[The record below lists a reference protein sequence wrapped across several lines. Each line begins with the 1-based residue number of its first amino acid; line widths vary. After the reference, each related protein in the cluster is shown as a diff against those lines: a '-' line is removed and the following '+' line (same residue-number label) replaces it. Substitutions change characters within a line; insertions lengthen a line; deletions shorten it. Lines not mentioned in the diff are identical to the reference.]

1 MAASKFITDAD
12 KAVLVKEIEAAELRT
27 SGEIRVHIESNCS
40 SDPVARA
47 VSVFN
52 TLKMFRTKDR
62 NAVLIYVAYNSR
74 KLAIIGDSGINS
86 VVPEGFWDDVKEV
99 LVRHFAS
106 NQVVEGLKQAISMSG
121 TKLKEYFPY
130 QTDDTNEQSNEIS
143 IGE

>member
-40 SDPVARA
+40 SDPVERA

-52 TLKMFRTKDR
+52 TLKMYRTKDR
-62 NAVLIYVAYNSR
+62 NAVLIYIAYHSR
-74 KLAIIGDSGINS
+74 KLAIIGDSGINT

-99 LVRHFAS
+99 LVKHFAS
-106 NQVVEGLKQAISMSG
+106 DQVVEGLKQAISMAG

-130 QTDDTNEQSNEIS
+130 QTNDTNEQSNEIS

>member
-1 MAASKFITDAD
+1 VAVSKFITEAD
-12 KAVLVKEIEAAELRT
+12 KAVLVKEIESAELMT

-47 VSVFN
+47 VAVFN
-52 TLKMFRTKDR
+52 TLKMYRTKDR
-62 NAVLIYVAYNSR
+62 NAVLIYIAYHSR
-74 KLAIIGDSGINS
+74 KLAIIGDSGINA

-99 LVRHFAS
+99 LLWHFATG
-106 NQVVEGLKQAISMSG
+106 NVVEGLKQARAMAG
-121 TKLKEYFPY
+121 AKLKEYFPY

>member
-1 MAASKFITDAD
+1 MSHFISDAD
-12 KAVLVKEIEAAELRT
+12 KTVLVKEIEAAELRT
-27 SGEIRVHIESNCS
+27 SGEIRVHIESNCT

-47 VSVFN
+47 VNVFN
-52 TLKMFRTKDR
+52 TLKMYRTKDR
-62 NAVLIYVAYNSR
+62 NAVLIYIAYNSR

-99 LVRHFAS
+99 LVKHFAS
-106 NQVVEGLKQAISMSG
+106 SQIVEGMKQAISMTG

>member
-1 MAASKFITDAD
+1 VAVSKFITEAD
-12 KAVLVKEIEAAELRT
+12 KAVLVKEIESAELMT

-47 VSVFN
+47 VAVFN
-52 TLKMFRTKDR
+52 TLKMYRTKDR
-62 NAVLIYVAYNSR
+62 NAVLIYIAFHSR
-74 KLAIIGDSGINS
+74 KLAIIGDSGINA

-99 LVRHFAS
+99 LLWHFATG
-106 NQVVEGLKQAISMSG
+106 NVVEGLKQAIAMAG
-121 TKLKEYFPY
+121 AKLKEYFPY